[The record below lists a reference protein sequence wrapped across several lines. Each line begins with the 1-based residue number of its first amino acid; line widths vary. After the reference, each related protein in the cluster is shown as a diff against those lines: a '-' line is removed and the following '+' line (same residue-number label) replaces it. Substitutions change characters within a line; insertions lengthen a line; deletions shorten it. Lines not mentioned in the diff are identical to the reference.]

1 MLERPVAEPDFAT
14 PERGTHDMTRR
25 LAIVLVAACFALA
38 CGGSQEDKMERG
50 LTVDQETA
58 APGAASEYDM
68 TEAERQAKL
77 DAEDQKKEIEE
88 FDEAAGQ

>member
-1 MLERPVAEPDFAT
+1 
-14 PERGTHDMTRR
+14 MTRR
-25 LAIVLVAACFALA
+25 LAIVLVATGFALA

-50 LTVDQETA
+50 LTVDREMA

-88 FDEAAGQ
+88 FDEEAGQ